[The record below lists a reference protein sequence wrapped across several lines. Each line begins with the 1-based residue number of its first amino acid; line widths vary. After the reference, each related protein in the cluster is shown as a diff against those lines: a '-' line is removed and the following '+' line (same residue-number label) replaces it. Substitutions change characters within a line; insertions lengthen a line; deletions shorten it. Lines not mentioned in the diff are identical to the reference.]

1 MNNQLLSTPGE
12 HSDNSF
18 SYVPRNYR
26 SQKKITLEI
35 AEQQLSN
42 EEHGKNGEEK
52 LFELQDIKNN
62 CRDMFKYEIE
72 RMMMQ
77 ECMIQDI
84 SYNTFSNKSETIN
97 IVKTIAQLKK
107 AISQNNDMKFFNK
120 LFRVMYGVFDEQYKW
135 SKNLEKTFMT
145 KYNYKY
151 AEKSNSKHN
160 ERGKGCFERIAH
172 DVKTQI
178 VKEL

>member
-1 MNNQLLSTPGE
+1 MT
-12 HSDNSF
+12 
-18 SYVPRNYR
+18 
-26 SQKKITLEI
+26 
-35 AEQQLSN
+35 
-42 EEHGKNGEEK
+42 
-52 LFELQDIKNN
+52 
-62 CRDMFKYEIE
+62 
-72 RMMMQ
+72 
-77 ECMIQDI
+77 QDI
-84 SYNTFSNKSETIN
+84 SYNTFSNKGETRN

-160 ERGKGCFERIAH
+160 ERDKGCFERIAH

-178 VKEL
+178 VKELQRHGKKSNHGLFLTLKIDTKSKKRIQRKKSKFYSTMVKGSQNYIPHVEESGNDDSTVTGETQQVSMIK

>member
-1 MNNQLLSTPGE
+1 MNNKLLSTPGE
-12 HSDNSF
+12 HSENSF
-18 SYVPRNYR
+18 SYVPRNYI

-35 AEQQLSN
+35 AEQQLSK

-52 LFELQDIKNN
+52 LFELQGIKNN

-84 SYNTFSNKSETIN
+84 SYNTFPNKVETRN

-120 LFRVMYGVFDEQYKW
+120 LFRVMYGVFDEIYKW
-135 SKNLEKTFMT
+135 SKYL
-145 KYNYKY
+145 
-151 AEKSNSKHN
+151 
-160 ERGKGCFERIAH
+160 
-172 DVKTQI
+172 
-178 VKEL
+178 